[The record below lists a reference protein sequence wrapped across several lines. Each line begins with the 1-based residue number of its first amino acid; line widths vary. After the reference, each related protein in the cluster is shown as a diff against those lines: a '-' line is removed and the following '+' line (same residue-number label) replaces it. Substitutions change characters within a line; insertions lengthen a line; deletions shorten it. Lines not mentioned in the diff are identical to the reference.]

1 MSDIITQHTLAITP
15 SSRQDIVSALLSDYG
30 NSFEP
35 DGKSPSVYSPTSAT
49 KELPPPPPRSDSIA
63 RKPVPAS
70 ERMDAKFQL
79 RDDQD
84 APLSPS
90 SSVGGSPQPR
100 KRIVSR
106 SLSRGSRPA
115 SLKLTISNGSTATVP
130 SPSAFPLPSQS
141 IPSSVSAVE
150 DLPPPPPPK
159 SDRREEMGGRV
170 SKQARER
177 NDSLL
182 SQAKSSDASSPV
194 VKRKA
199 VPEAVKAFKSLAELG
214 NGPRGRKAVPTAPTS
229 APKRENV
236 ESKVSVSKM
245 DSSQPK
251 KNLPNMQ
258 AQLPPTPDEEKEDTA
273 SLAHPKKVFGLPSN
287 PRVNSLGS
295 PVNVQG
301 KSSTGLSV
309 LKAQRP
315 APSPPTVNIHATTP
329 EPTPSPTLK
338 PILAGPDA
346 GISPVSPLPPP
357 TNPRTSSIYEQSP
370 VVAEPVAE
378 PQQQPPVSVRQEI
391 KPEFTNPAP
400 PYAPTPPINAKPP
413 ARITSL
419 EFPPRSDSRPLS
431 APSRPTSISVGIPNL
446 SPSPGPS
453 IPPSPIAKD
462 NEPQITIEP
471 KEVMEPTE
479 VMEPATP
486 PPFVSLTEQS
496 IPIPISLVPQ
506 VTNKH
511 LHCYIGHA
519 QNIWSNNVFQP
530 MACMVCRENGKE
542 RKWCC
547 TWCQL
552 RICKGC
558 SDELMRLPARNLAL
572 LMDSKSKAQ
581 NAIANEMSKQDFS
594 NGGAVAVYH
603 AEEMR

>member
-1 MSDIITQHTLAITP
+1 M
-15 SSRQDIVSALLSDYG
+15 
-30 NSFEP
+30 
-35 DGKSPSVYSPTSAT
+35 
-49 KELPPPPPRSDSIA
+49 
-63 RKPVPAS
+63 
-70 ERMDAKFQL
+70 
-79 RDDQD
+79 
-84 APLSPS
+84 
-90 SSVGGSPQPR
+90 
-100 KRIVSR
+100 SR

-309 LKAQRP
+309 LKVYIYLP
-315 APSPPTVNIHATTP
+315 F
-329 EPTPSPTLK
+329 
-338 PILAGPDA
+338 
-346 GISPVSPLPPP
+346 PPP
-357 TNPRTSSIYEQSP
+357 
-370 VVAEPVAE
+370 VL
-378 PQQQPPVSVRQEI
+378 VR
-391 KPEFTNPAP
+391 
-400 PYAPTPPINAKPP
+400 
-413 ARITSL
+413 
-419 EFPPRSDSRPLS
+419 
-431 APSRPTSISVGIPNL
+431 
-446 SPSPGPS
+446 
-453 IPPSPIAKD
+453 
-462 NEPQITIEP
+462 
-471 KEVMEPTE
+471 
-479 VMEPATP
+479 
-486 PPFVSLTEQS
+486 
-496 IPIPISLVPQ
+496 
-506 VTNKH
+506 
-511 LHCYIGHA
+511 
-519 QNIWSNNVFQP
+519 
-530 MACMVCRENGKE
+530 
-542 RKWCC
+542 
-547 TWCQL
+547 
-552 RICKGC
+552 
-558 SDELMRLPARNLAL
+558 
-572 LMDSKSKAQ
+572 
-581 NAIANEMSKQDFS
+581 
-594 NGGAVAVYH
+594 
-603 AEEMR
+603 

>member
-1 MSDIITQHTLAITP
+1 MSDITTQHTLAITP

-35 DGKSPSVYSPTSAT
+35 DGRSPSVYSPASVT

-106 SLSRGSRPA
+106 SLSRGSRPP

-141 IPSSVSAVE
+141 IPSAVSAVE

-182 SQAKSSDASSPV
+182 SQGKSSDASSPV

-199 VPEAVKAFKSLAELG
+199 VPETVRTFKSLAELG
-214 NGPRGRKAVPTAPTS
+214 NGPRGRKAVPTAP
-229 APKRENV
+229 AYVPKRENV
-236 ESKVSVSKM
+236 ESNVSASEM
-245 DSSQPK
+245 DNSQPK

-258 AQLPPTPDEEKEDTA
+258 AQLPPTPDEEKEDTT
-273 SLAHPKKVFGLPSN
+273 SLAQPKKVFGLPSN

-295 PVNVQG
+295 PVSVQG

-338 PILAGPDA
+338 PILAEPDA

-357 TNPRTSSIYEQSP
+357 TNPRTSSVYEQSP
-370 VVAEPVAE
+370 VVTEPVAE
-378 PQQQPPVSVRQEI
+378 PQQQPPVSVQQEI

-419 EFPPRSDSRPLS
+419 EFPPQSDSRPLS
-431 APSRPTSISVGIPNL
+431 APSRPTSISVGIPDL
-446 SPSPGPS
+446 SSSPGPS

-462 NEPQITIEP
+462 SEP
-471 KEVMEPTE
+471 KIMTEPKE

-486 PPFVSLTEQS
+486 PPFVPLTEQS
-496 IPIPISLVPQ
+496 IPVPFSLVPQ

-511 LHCYIGHA
+511 LHCYTGHA

-552 RICKGC
+552 RICKAC
-558 SDELMRLPARNLAL
+558 SDDLMRLPTRNLAL
-572 LMDSKSKAQ
+572 LMDSKSKAH
-581 NAIANEMSKQDFS
+581 NPVENDMGKQDLN
-594 NGGAVAVYH
+594 NGGAVVAVYD
-603 AEEMR
+603 AEKMP